1 MLSHWKISE
10 EAARDVLENFAADNV
25 VDYPANRDFP
35 NIKGTSKLSTYL
47 HFGMIS
53 PFRIW
58 FEIEQ
63 AKRENKEELEAYNSY
78 LRQLCWREFAQYI
91 LYHFPHSSNKNLND
105 KFDKFPWKEDKEALA
120 QWQKGLT
127 GFPIV
132 DAGMRELWET
142 GWMHNRVRMIVGSF
156 LVKDLMIHWLDGAK
170 WFEDTLFDA
179 DLANNSMGW
188 QWVAG
193 SGVDASP
200 YFRIFNPMT
209 QSEKF
214 DKSAQYIRQWVPELK
229 NLDDKWIHRPFEAP
243 EMILD
248 AAGVKLGK
256 TYPEPLVNHDS
267 ARKEALAAFK
277 SLK

>member
-1 MLSHWKISE
+1 
-10 EAARDVLENFAADNV
+10 
-25 VDYPANRDFP
+25 
-35 NIKGTSKLSTYL
+35 
-47 HFGMIS
+47 MIS

-58 FEIEQ
+58 YDIEIIKQED
-63 AKRENKEELEAYNSY
+63 KDKKESKINKDIKDSNGYDTY

-91 LYHFPHSSNKNLND
+91 LYHFPHSSHKNLSD
-105 KFDKFPWKEDKEALA
+105 KFDKFPWKKNVKDLKA
-120 QWQKGLT
+120 WQKGMT
-127 GFPIV
+127 GYPIV

-156 LVKDLMIHWLDGAK
+156 LVKDLMLHWLEGAK

-200 YFRIFNPMT
+200 FFRILNPMT

-214 DKSAQYIRQWVPELK
+214 DKSAEYIRKWVPELK
-229 NLDDKWIHRPFEAP
+229 KLDNKCIHRPFEAP
-243 EMILD
+243 PMILD
-248 AAGVKLGK
+248 AAGITLGED
-256 TYPEPLVNHDS
+256 YPQPLVNHDA
-267 ARKEALAAFK
+267 ARKDALAAYK